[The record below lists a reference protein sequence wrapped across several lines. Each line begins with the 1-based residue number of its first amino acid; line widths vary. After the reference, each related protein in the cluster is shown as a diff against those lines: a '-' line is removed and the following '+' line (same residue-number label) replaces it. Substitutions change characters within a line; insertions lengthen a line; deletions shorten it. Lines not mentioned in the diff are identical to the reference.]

1 MANEFKIKHGF
12 ISTGDGSIEGEV
24 RITGA
29 GYADNGSRI
38 ATRPWVSQF
47 LSDNSYATSTDIS
60 DAIDALVASAPG
72 TLDTLNEL
80 AAALGDDPNF
90 STTVTNSIATKL
102 PLAGGTMT
110 GNITFTDDA
119 EGIVWSRNTDG
130 ASIKFYNTADS
141 DTDSRLEFHTNDNNN
156 EYFRWTH
163 GPSGGALYEVMK
175 LMPTG
180 SGSSRLTVQGDIYAA
195 SNKVAT
201 ETHVSAN
208 YLSKFHDITLTLTGD
223 VSGSGTFN
231 NMGNL
236 SFDVQVADDSHNHDG
251 RYYTE
256 TEIDTKLAQ
265 RVSTGGDTITGSLNI
280 TDGIPQGGEEPYTEY
295 SKVIFDNSHNDIAR
309 GPNKIVMHDNG
320 SGWAG
325 GFGIHSSTVAYYTG
339 DKHSWYKTNTNG
351 TFTERMTLDAS
362 GNLSIDGT
370 LSASGYNKSD
380 WDTAFGW
387 GDHDGLYASTSH
399 THSAADI
406 TSGTLD
412 AARLSGTYTINVSGT
427 STYANN
433 LYRDD
438 NRTIAPSEDTNGTL
452 SFGFTSFQNDN
463 SGPWADYL
471 HLRSYTDSSGGRDNL
486 LMFSKSDMEIRL
498 WQQDFNSAENYAE
511 FRDVAF
517 KDELQVPAIK
527 SNGSTPSLNSGISA
541 AEVRTL
547 IGAGTSSTDTNFYLS
562 GATFN
567 TGDGVLSLTVSGAT
581 NQSVDLDGRYK
592 VFSEELLPARPE
604 QIAPPDSYPLGL
616 YVTDSESSAP
626 YSWAFDAGIVWG
638 IHPAN
643 ANNRHLQFIS
653 NYDGSELM
661 MRMKNG
667 TADEWR
673 GWNHIATRNWVGSQ
687 NYLTSIP
694 SEYLTQTEGDARYLQ
709 SLPAHNHNDLYY
721 TETESD
727 SRFHR
732 TGTPLTLSARGADIG
747 GSSDYVTSGSG
758 DSSLE
763 AILNN
768 VVLNLNT
775 DAAEPATIYFKS
787 GVNAPSD
794 FAYISFLPNKAGSSE
809 EAVLQ
814 LGVEN
819 DGAGSSDYIRLQGR
833 VSTVVDYV
841 SSEATVIQDWVYQG
855 TQKAYIDVSGNLQ
868 LDGGITA
875 NGYNKTNWDTAYT
888 YSQVGHLPLAGGALS
903 GQVIFPSAATTKP
916 VLPNGFISRNDNAD
930 IDNGR
935 HDIWGISERYYPSNS
950 TAGDAWGIQWSGTP
964 NDIVFVGG
972 GEDKVTIS
980 LDEGNITTLGTVT
993 ANGGNSGQWN
1003 TAYGWGNHATQGYI
1017 TSSDSISGNAA
1028 TATRLANA
1036 RNIALSGAVTGN
1048 ANFDGSGNITIS
1060 TSATSDPT
1068 LTLAGDASGSATF
1081 TNLGNATLTVTVAND
1096 SHTHD
1101 GRYYTESESDARFV
1115 NVTGDTVTGDLAI
1128 SGATLSVTST
1138 AEGSEAFFVDGVNG
1152 RLFTISDDLSD
1163 SLFSAN
1169 TISGL
1174 PVIEAFADNTV
1185 KLGPYSNP
1193 VIIDSSGNLS
1203 IGGTSAATESYVDTA
1218 ITNLIGGAPGALDT
1232 LNELAAAI
1240 NDDASFASSVTSSL
1254 ALKAPLAS
1262 PALTGNP
1269 TAPTQ
1274 ATSNNSTR
1282 IATTAFVK
1290 AQGYVTTDTNYYLNG
1305 ISRSGNT
1312 LTFSVS
1318 GATNQTYTFGSA
1330 AWSATSAFDAAGS
1343 AAAVETALN
1352 TRIEEEVLPAIP
1364 TVPTNVS
1371 AFTNDAG
1378 YITDGNTN
1386 WNNSYGFITASDSI
1400 TGNAA
1405 TATTATN
1412 LGSHYT
1418 ADNWFRATGDDNTV
1432 KFYGNSRMMVFRTD
1446 GEGGDTG
1453 HTGYAFKWTYGGDGT
1468 GSTRMLLDNNGNLWT
1483 SSYGWLHSRFET
1495 AGAAATVEG
1504 TLNTRIDE
1512 DVLPLIQTPAITS
1525 NGSTPSLNSGITA
1538 AEIRSLIGAGTSSS
1552 NTNYYLSGASFDTS
1566 NGVLTLTVTGATD
1579 QTVDLDGRYDLSGS
1593 AATVNDRIDND
1604 VIPNIP
1610 TNNNQLTN
1618 GAGYITDGNTNWNNT
1633 YGFITN
1639 SVTDF
1644 YVADQIIHTGDTN
1657 TYMQFHAADQWR
1669 VVTGGGE
1676 RLEVNNSQVT
1686 VQNALH
1692 VHGNILLTGSAT
1704 TTNQGRMIDFTGF
1717 DKEGTTDFSD
1727 RAYIQHT
1734 TNTGGHAGSVLV
1746 ISSQNDSGD
1755 GIAFLTNASSKLKH
1769 NSNNIATE
1777 NWVTSQSYLTTSGK
1791 AADSNLLDGLDSS
1804 AFLRSNTGDTAS
1816 GHITFSA
1823 GISTLSINDTSN
1835 QQLVICA
1842 GEAGIDASQTGEL
1855 VYVNAENG
1863 FQVAA
1868 SNDNWATGYAGT
1880 KKTII
1885 DYGGIRYDGNYVWH
1899 AGNFNPANYQPAGTY
1914 NTIIGTDSD
1923 INTSGSTIIDNIYVT
1938 DGVITSMGT
1947 RTLTA
1952 ANLGIAKPAPPTFG
1966 AANVVGETI
1975 EVVFDQSP
1983 TSGVDYYQVW
1993 SSVAGGAFGMI
2004 TQIPTQDIAAT
2015 MTAID
2020 ADFAVAGTHEYRIYA
2035 IKNGIYSDP
2044 AEGGVTFNSP
2054 TLDVVNLSVV
2064 NLNTAYYIQYD
2075 MPDSRF
2081 VDHIEI
2087 YMDAETSSGSLSRTG
2102 ASLIYSGNNTSYM
2115 YQIGASD
2122 LDKFHQFWVE
2132 VVES

>member
-12 ISTGDGSIEGEV
+12 ISTGDGSVEGEI

-29 GYADNGSRI
+29 GYADNGQRI
-38 ATRPWVSQF
+38 ATRNWATQY
-47 LSDNSYATSTDIS
+47 LSDNSYATTTDIS
-60 DAIDALVASAPG
+60 NAIDALVASAPG

-102 PLAGGTMT
+102 PLAGGTMS
-110 GNITFTDDA
+110 GNIRWTSTDRGL
-119 EGIVWSRNTDG
+119 EWVMNTDG
-130 ASIKFYNTADS
+130 AGIKFYNTGDAD
-141 DTDSRLEFHTNDNNN
+141 TNSRLEYYTTDNGN
-156 EYFRWTH
+156 EYHRF
-163 GPSGGALYEVMK
+163 M
-175 LMPTG
+175 
-180 SGSSRLTVQGDIYAA
+180 
-195 SNKVAT
+195 VAT
-201 ETHVSAN
+201 NEEMTIKSDGVRVTNNIYMAGNIVATQSWVSTRGYGQA
-208 YLSKFHDITLTLTGD
+208 SDITAVNTRIDEEVLPLFDTKAD
-223 VSGSGTFN
+223 VG
-231 NMGNL
+231 
-236 SFDVQVADDSHNHDG
+236 HNHDG
-251 RYYTE
+251 VYLPIAGKAADSELLDGINSTSFLRSDAADTASGRITFTGGINGFTNSAGISGNNFNITGVNELKINDPGEGINFHDKVILKTIDDATDNKIDFTGATE
-256 TEIDTKLAQ
+256 VQVNGAKLATESW
-265 RVSTGGDTITGSLNI
+265 VST
-280 TDGIPQGGEEPYTEY
+280 
-295 SKVIFDNSHNDIAR
+295 
-309 GPNKIVMHDNG
+309 
-320 SGWAG
+320 
-325 GFGIHSSTVAYYTG
+325 
-339 DKHSWYKTNTNG
+339 NT
-351 TFTERMTLDAS
+351 L
-362 GNLSIDGT
+362 
-370 LSASGYNKSD
+370 
-380 WDTAFGW
+380 
-387 GDHDGLYASTSH
+387 
-399 THSAADI
+399 
-406 TSGTLD
+406 
-412 AARLSGTYTINVSGT
+412 
-427 STYANN
+427 
-433 LYRDD
+433 
-438 NRTIAPSEDTNGTL
+438 
-452 SFGFTSFQNDN
+452 
-463 SGPWADYL
+463 
-471 HLRSYTDSSGGRDNL
+471 
-486 LMFSKSDMEIRL
+486 
-498 WQQDFNSAENYAE
+498 
-511 FRDVAF
+511 
-517 KDELQVPAIK
+517 
-527 SNGSTPSLNSGISA
+527 
-541 AEVRTL
+541 
-547 IGAGTSSTDTNFYLS
+547 
-562 GATFN
+562 
-567 TGDGVLSLTVSGAT
+567 
-581 NQSVDLDGRYK
+581 NQS
-592 VFSEELLPARPE
+592 
-604 QIAPPDSYPLGL
+604 
-616 YVTDSESSAP
+616 
-626 YSWAFDAGIVWG
+626 
-638 IHPAN
+638 
-643 ANNRHLQFIS
+643 
-653 NYDGSELM
+653 
-661 MRMKNG
+661 
-667 TADEWR
+667 
-673 GWNHIATRNWVGSQ
+673 
-687 NYLTSIP
+687 
-694 SEYLTQTEGDARYLQ
+694 EGDARYDAIGAADDVNTRIDEEV
-709 SLPAHNHNDLYY
+709 LPAIPTNVSELTNDAGYITDGNTGWNNSYGFITASSTDTLTNKSGNISQWTNDSGYITGY
-721 TETESD
+721 TETDTLDTVADRGATTDRAITTGGITSTYGH
-727 SRFHR
+727 FGG
-732 TGTPLTLSARGADIG
+732 TGTNPQVRIYTENESASIADTFTDTTTDKSFIYFMAG
-747 GSSDYVTSGSG
+747 TSSNDPGYIMHENSNGTSPDERNEGVLHLVPSDDNSTGDYVSIHGTNDPDCIKLHTSGLIETSSSYQLQLVSGSG
-758 DSSLE
+758 S
-763 AILNN
+763 
-768 VVLNLNT
+768 VLVS
-775 DAAEPATIYFKS
+775 DALQVT
-787 GVNAPSD
+787 GTVTAPTFS
-794 FAYISFLPNKAGSSE
+794 
-809 EAVLQ
+809 
-814 LGVEN
+814 
-819 DGAGSSDYIRLQGR
+819 
-833 VSTVVDYV
+833 
-841 SSEATVIQDWVYQG
+841 
-855 TQKAYIDVSGNLQ
+855 
-868 LDGGITA
+868 
-875 NGYNKTNWDTAYT
+875 
-888 YSQVGHLPLAGGALS
+888 GALS
-903 GQVIFPSAATTKP
+903 G
-916 VLPNGFISRNDNAD
+916 NA
-930 IDNGR
+930 
-935 HDIWGISERYYPSNS
+935 
-950 TAGDAWGIQWSGTP
+950 
-964 NDIVFVGG
+964 
-972 GEDKVTIS
+972 
-980 LDEGNITTLGTVT
+980 
-993 ANGGNSGQWN
+993 N
-1003 TAYGWGNHATQGYI
+1003 TA
-1017 TSSDSISGNAA
+1017 S
-1028 TATRLANA
+1028 RLANA

-1128 SGATLSVTST
+1128 TGATLSVTST